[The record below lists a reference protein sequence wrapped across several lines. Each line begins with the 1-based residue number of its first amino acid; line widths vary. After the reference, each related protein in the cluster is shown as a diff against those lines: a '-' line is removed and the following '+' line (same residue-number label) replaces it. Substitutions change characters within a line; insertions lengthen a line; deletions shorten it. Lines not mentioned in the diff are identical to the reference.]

1 MGRAGTVPDLE
12 VVSEYT
18 PKGDQP
24 EAIKQLVEG
33 FRRGDKY
40 QTLLGITGSGK
51 TATMSWVIEQIQR
64 PTLVI
69 APNKTLAAQLYSE
82 FRKLFP
88 KNAVEYFVS
97 YYDYYQPEAYLPT
110 TDTYIEKDSSINEE
124 IDKLRHSATR
134 SVLSRRDVIVVASV
148 SCIYGLGSPDTYGDM
163 HAFLERGAHL
173 SRDDLLKKLVAM
185 LYDRNDYDFHRGT
198 FRVRGDTVEI
208 FPAYEDERAVRVEF
222 FGDEIES
229 ITEIDPLRGRVVKRP
244 TKTIIFPNSHYVST
258 EDRIKRAIEG
268 IREELDERVAFLR
281 SEQKLLE
288 AQRLEQRTMY
298 DVEMLSEMGFCHG
311 VENYSRWLDGR
322 SEGQTP
328 HTLHNYFPDDFLCFV
343 DESHVTIPQLGGMFR
358 GDRRRKETLVEF
370 GFRLP
375 SALDNRPLRFEEWE
389 ERVNQVL
396 FVSATPAEYEFR
408 TSQGV
413 VVEQIIRPTG
423 LMDPEVEIRPAR
435 NQVEDLLREIRERV
449 EWGDRVLV
457 TTLTKRMAEELTTY
471 YEEIGIRVRYLHS
484 EIPTIERTEIL
495 RDLRNGEFDVLVG
508 INLLREGLNLP
519 EVSMV
524 AILDADKEGFL
535 RSARSL
541 IQTIG
546 RASRNVRGKV
556 LLYADSETDSIRQA
570 VAETRRR
577 RELQRQFNADHGITP
592 TTVEAE
598 ISSLTESLYEDD
610 YVTISRVAEEDL
622 SPESVQERTGKL
634 RAEMRAAVED
644 LDFERAALIRDQIF
658 SLENEA
664 LMSGFEAPARRGS
677 SGGRPTPRRGG
688 RKRR

>member
-1 MGRAGTVPDLE
+1 MPDFE
-12 VVSEYT
+12 VVSDFT

-24 EAIKQLVEG
+24 EAIQQLADGV
-33 FRRGDKY
+33 RRGEPH

-51 TATMSWVIEQIQR
+51 TATMSWVIEQVQR

-69 APNKTLAAQLYSE
+69 APNKTLAAQLYAE

-148 SCIYGLGSPDTYGDM
+148 SCIYGLGSPDTYGEL
-163 HAFLERGAHL
+163 HAFVEQGARL
-173 SRDDLLKKLVAM
+173 SRDDLLKKLVSM

-208 FPAYEDERAVRVEF
+208 FPAYEDERAIRIEF
-222 FGDEIES
+222 FGDEVES
-229 ITEIDPLRGRVVKRP
+229 ITEVDPLRGRVLQRP

-258 EDRIKRAIEG
+258 EERIKLAIEG
-268 IREELDERVAFLR
+268 IRVELDERIAELR
-281 SEQKLLE
+281 KENKLLE
-288 AQRLEQRTMY
+288 AQRIEQRTMY
-298 DVEMLSEMGFCHG
+298 DIEMLSEMGFCHG

-322 SEGQTP
+322 SPGQTP
-328 HTLHNYFPDDFLCFV
+328 HTLHHYFPNDFLCFV
-343 DESHVTIPQLGGMFR
+343 DESHVTIPQLGGMYK
-358 GDRRRKETLVEF
+358 GDRSRKETLVNY

-389 ERVNQVL
+389 ERVRQVVY
-396 FVSATPAEYEFR
+396 VSATPAEYEFR
-408 TSQGV
+408 KSQGV

-423 LMDPEVEIRPAR
+423 LMDPEVEVRPAK
-435 NQVEDLLREIRERV
+435 NQVEDLLGEIRQRV
-449 EWGDRVLV
+449 GWGDRVLV
-457 TTLTKRMAEELTTY
+457 TTLTKRMAEELTNY

-484 EIPTIERTEIL
+484 EIPTIERTDIL

-535 RSARSL
+535 RSTRSL

-556 LLYADSETDSIRQA
+556 LLYADRETDSIREA
-570 VAETRRR
+570 VAETERR
-577 RELQRQFNADHGITP
+577 REIQAQFNAENGITP
-592 TTVEAE
+592 TTVESE
-598 ISSLTESLYEDD
+598 ISSLIESLYEED
-610 YVTISRVAEEDL
+610 YVTVSRVADGEV
-622 SPESVQERTGKL
+622 SPEEVEERTRKL
-634 RAEMRAAVED
+634 RVEMRAAVEE
-644 LDFERAALIRDQIF
+644 LDFERAAIIRDEIHA
-658 SLENEA
+658 LESDV
-664 LMSGFEAPARRGS
+664 LMAGFEAPARR
-677 SGGRPTPRRGG
+677 SGPSRGRRKGAGRAG

>member
-1 MGRAGTVPDLE
+1 MPDFE

-33 FRRGDKY
+33 ARRGDKH

-51 TATMSWVIEQIQR
+51 TATMSWVVEQLQR

-134 SVLSRRDVIVVASV
+134 SVLTRRDVIVVASV
-148 SCIYGLGSPDTYGDM
+148 SCIYGLGSPETYGDM
-163 HAFLERGAHL
+163 HAFLERGTRL
-173 SRDDLLKKLVAM
+173 GRDDLLKKLVSM

-208 FPAYEDERAVRVEF
+208 FPAYEDERAIRVEF

-229 ITEIDPLRGRVVKRP
+229 ITEIDPLRGRVLQRP

-258 EDRIKRAIEG
+258 EDRIKKAIEG
-268 IREELDERVAFLR
+268 IRAELDEQLAYLR

-298 DVEMLSEMGFCHG
+298 DAEMLSEMGFCHG

-322 SEGQTP
+322 TQGQSP
-328 HTLHNYFPDDFLCFV
+328 HTLHDYFPNDFLCFV

-358 GDRRRKETLVEF
+358 GDRRRKETLVDY

-396 FVSATPAEYEFR
+396 FLSATPAEYELQKSR
-408 TSQGV
+408 GV

-435 NQVEDLLREIRERV
+435 NQVEDLLGEIRERV
-449 EWGDRVLV
+449 GWGDRVLV

-495 RDLRNGEFDVLVG
+495 RDLRQGDFDVLVG

-535 RSARSL
+535 RSTRSL

-556 LLYADSETDSIRQA
+556 MLYADSETDSIQNA

-577 RELQRQFNADHGITP
+577 RELQKQFNADHSITP
-592 TTVEAE
+592 ATVEAE
-598 ISSLTESLYEDD
+598 ISSLTQSLYEED
-610 YVTISRVAEEDL
+610 YVTVSKVAEHDV
-622 SPESVQERTGKL
+622 SPESVEQRTAKL
-634 RAEMRAAVED
+634 RVEMRAAVED

-677 SGGRPTPRRGG
+677 SSGRRAAGRGG
-688 RKRR
+688 RRQR

>member
-1 MGRAGTVPDLE
+1 MPDFE

-33 FRRGDKY
+33 ARRGDKH

-51 TATMSWVIEQIQR
+51 TATMSWVVEQLQR

-134 SVLSRRDVIVVASV
+134 SVLTRRDVIVVASV
-148 SCIYGLGSPDTYGDM
+148 SCIYGLGSPETYGDM
-163 HAFLERGAHL
+163 HAFLERGTRMG
-173 SRDDLLKKLVAM
+173 RDDLLKKLVSM

-208 FPAYEDERAVRVEF
+208 FPAYEDERAIRVEF

-229 ITEIDPLRGRVVKRP
+229 ITEIDPLRGRVLQRP

-258 EDRIKRAIEG
+258 EDRIKKAIEG
-268 IREELDERVAFLR
+268 IRAELDEQLAYLR

-298 DVEMLSEMGFCHG
+298 DAEMLSEMGFCHG

-322 SEGQTP
+322 TQGQSP
-328 HTLHNYFPDDFLCFV
+328 HTLHDYFPSDFLCFV

-358 GDRRRKETLVEF
+358 GDRRRKETLVDY

-375 SALDNRPLRFEEWE
+375 SAW
-389 ERVNQVL
+389 
-396 FVSATPAEYEFR
+396 
-408 TSQGV
+408 
-413 VVEQIIRPTG
+413 
-423 LMDPEVEIRPAR
+423 
-435 NQVEDLLREIRERV
+435 
-449 EWGDRVLV
+449 
-457 TTLTKRMAEELTTY
+457 
-471 YEEIGIRVRYLHS
+471 
-484 EIPTIERTEIL
+484 
-495 RDLRNGEFDVLVG
+495 
-508 INLLREGLNLP
+508 
-519 EVSMV
+519 
-524 AILDADKEGFL
+524 
-535 RSARSL
+535 
-541 IQTIG
+541 TIG
-546 RASRNVRGKV
+546 RCASR
-556 LLYADSETDSIRQA
+556 
-570 VAETRRR
+570 
-577 RELQRQFNADHGITP
+577 
-592 TTVEAE
+592 
-598 ISSLTESLYEDD
+598 
-610 YVTISRVAEEDL
+610 
-622 SPESVQERTGKL
+622 
-634 RAEMRAAVED
+634 
-644 LDFERAALIRDQIF
+644 
-658 SLENEA
+658 
-664 LMSGFEAPARRGS
+664 SGRSA
-677 SGGRPTPRRGG
+677 
-688 RKRR
+688 

>member
-1 MGRAGTVPDLE
+1 MPDFE

-33 FRRGDKY
+33 ARRGDKH

-51 TATMSWVIEQIQR
+51 TATMSWVVEQLQR

-134 SVLSRRDVIVVASV
+134 SVLTRRDVIVVASV
-148 SCIYGLGSPDTYGDM
+148 SCIYGLGSPETYGDM
-163 HAFLERGAHL
+163 HAFLERGTRMG
-173 SRDDLLKKLVAM
+173 RDDLLKKLVSM

-208 FPAYEDERAVRVEF
+208 FPAYEDERAIRVEF

-229 ITEIDPLRGRVVKRP
+229 ITEIDPLRGRVLQRP

-258 EDRIKRAIEG
+258 EDRIKKAIEG
-268 IREELDERVAFLR
+268 IRAELDEQLAYLR

-298 DVEMLSEMGFCHG
+298 DAEMLSEMGFCHG

-322 SEGQTP
+322 TQGQSP
-328 HTLHNYFPDDFLCFV
+328 HTLHDYFPSDFLCFV

-358 GDRRRKETLVEF
+358 GDRRRKETLVDY

-396 FVSATPAEYEFR
+396 FLSATPADYELQKSR
-408 TSQGV
+408 GV

-435 NQVEDLLREIRERV
+435 NQVEDLLGEIRERV
-449 EWGDRVLV
+449 GWGDRVLV

-495 RDLRNGEFDVLVG
+495 RDLRQGEFDVLVG

-535 RSARSL
+535 RSTRSL

-556 LLYADSETDSIRQA
+556 MLYADSETDSIQNA
-570 VAETRRR
+570 VTETRRR

-592 TTVEAE
+592 ATVEAE
-598 ISSLTESLYEDD
+598 ISSLTQSLYEED
-610 YVTISRVAEEDL
+610 YVTVSKVAEHDV
-622 SPESVQERTGKL
+622 SPESVEQRTTKL
-634 RAEMRAAVED
+634 RVEMRAAVED

-677 SGGRPTPRRGG
+677 SSARRTAARGG
-688 RKRR
+688 RRQR